1 VRRRIEKE
9 KKPALEIPH
18 DLINEQTVIA
28 AVLVDKKIRDRF
40 IDKIPSSYFVDKDHG
55 LIWSA
60 IQSMRRRNLNF
71 DLQTLHHKTSGQVEL
86 SYLKD
91 IVDQYPAP
99 PSNMNY
105 HINILK
111 WDYIRADTVRGPL
124 SDLLYSLQDPSTS
137 PEKIRGLST
146 LIDKAFKA
154 HVDRSFMSD
163 HKQLASKHIGEMK
176 KRQNISTYPF
186 GISELDKFNDGTH
199 RMIPGL
205 APKKT
210 TLLTAVPGSGK
221 STLAAKIALEQ
232 ARRGRKILYGAWEE
246 GSEAIL
252 ELITTMSLNWG
263 RYDVSTVNL
272 TNDDLKRFH
281 NRMEQIGEYI
291 RFFDPP
297 FTHSRNSKYSND
309 EALDVLYSNIADSGC
324 DVFIGDLWGRCIPDR
339 RPEAELRALLR
350 QQQIAQETGVHQIL
364 VCQQNLKQVEATESK
379 RPTRSTIFGS
389 SGYVEIADTII
400 GVHNPS
406 FWKSIPNDSLELLV
420 LKQRYGKWPMA
431 IEFDW
436 NPDKATLENGRDV
449 EFHTNGGFHEGLDR
463 LVKGRK

>member
-1 VRRRIEKE
+1 MRRRIEKE

-99 PSNMNY
+99 PANMNY
-105 HINILK
+105 HINTLK

-124 SDLLYSLQDPSTS
+124 SDLLHSLQDPSTS

-154 HVDRSFMSD
+154 HIDRSFMKD
-163 HKQLASKHIGEMK
+163 HKQLASEQMGEMR
-176 KRQNISTYPF
+176 KRMNTAVYPY
-186 GISELDKFNDGTH
+186 GIKELDLYSNGDY
-199 RMIPGL
+199 RMIPGA

-210 TLLTAVPGSGK
+210 TLLTAVSGSGK
-221 STLAAKIALEQ
+221 STIAARIALEQ
-232 ARRGRKILYGAWEE
+232 ARRNRKVLFGAWEE
-246 GSEAIL
+246 GKGTIL
-252 ELITTMSLNWG
+252 ELITTMSLNWS
-263 RYDVSTVNL
+263 RYDVSTINL
-272 TNDDLKRFH
+272 TDDDLKRFH
-281 NRMEQIGEYI
+281 NRMEKIGEYI

-297 FTHSRNSKYSND
+297 FTHKKGKYSND
-309 EALDVLYSNIADSGC
+309 DALDVLYSNVADSGC
-324 DVFIGDLWGRCIPDR
+324 DVVILDLWERCIPDGD
-339 RPEAELRALLR
+339 PKAERRALIR
-350 QQQIAQETGVHQIL
+350 QQQIAQETDIHQIL
-364 VCQQNLKQVEATESK
+364 VCQQNLKQVEGSDSK
-379 RPTRSTIFGS
+379 RPTRNTIFGS
-389 SGYVEIADTII
+389 SAWVDIADTII

-406 FWKSIPNDSLELLV
+406 FWKSIPNDSIELLI

-436 NPDKATLENGRDV
+436 NPDKATLDNGRDV
-449 EFHTNGGFHEGLDR
+449 EFQTTGGFHEGLDK
-463 LVKGRK
+463 LVKGKR

>member
-1 VRRRIEKE
+1 MRRRIEKE
-9 KKPALEIPH
+9 KKAALEIPH

-99 PSNMNY
+99 PANMNY
-105 HINILK
+105 HINTLK

-124 SDLLYSLQDPSTS
+124 SDLLYSLQDQSTS

-154 HVDRSFMSD
+154 HIDRSFMEN
-163 HKQLASKHIGEMK
+163 HKQLASKQIGEMK
-176 KRQNISTYPF
+176 ERRNISTYPF
-186 GISELDKFNDGTH
+186 GIPELDKFNDGTH
-199 RMIPGL
+199 RMIPGA

-210 TLLTAVPGSGK
+210 TLITAIPGSGK
-221 STLAAKIALEQ
+221 SVLAAYIALQQ
-232 ARRGRKILYGAWEE
+232 ARKGRKVLYGAWEM
-246 GSEAIL
+246 GSGTTL
-252 ELITTMSLNWG
+252 ELITMMSLGWS

-272 TNDDLKRFH
+272 TDDELKEFYE
-281 NRMEQIGEYI
+281 RMEKIGEYI

-297 FTHSRNSKYSND
+297 FTHDYSKEYTNED
-309 EALDVLYSNIADSGC
+309 AQNVLHTNIADSDC
-324 DVFIGDLWGRCIPDR
+324 EVVVLDLWERCIPDG
-339 RPEAELRALLR
+339 RPGPERRALFK
-350 QQQIAQETGVHQIL
+350 QQQIARETGVHQIL
-364 VCQQNLKQVEATESK
+364 VCQQNLKKVEASDSK
-379 RPTRSTIFGS
+379 RPTIGSIFGS
-389 SGYVEIADTII
+389 GGWVDIADTII

-406 FWKSIPNDSLELLV
+406 FWKSIPNDSLELLI
-420 LKQRYGKWPMA
+420 LKQRYGKWPMSV
-431 IEFDW
+431 EFDW
-436 NPDKATLENGRDV
+436 NPLLCTFKNGRDV
-449 EFHTNGGFHEGLDR
+449 EFQTTGGFHEGLDR
-463 LVKGRK
+463 LVKGKR